1 MRSSDPDAINNKQ
14 QAPYLNTLMIYPQPH
29 AQQQQLIQKHLQQKQ
44 QLMSQKDDGTSA
56 TLKSSAKGFFDSFRP
71 RSKSDSMRRN
81 SQKTSNHPLHPD
93 RVISN
98 T

>member
-1 MRSSDPDAINNKQ
+1 MRSSDPDTIYSKQ
-14 QAPYLNTLMIYPQPH
+14 QTPYLNTLMVYPQPH
-29 AQQQQLIQKHLQQKQ
+29 VQQQQLIQKHLQQKQ
-44 QLMSQKDDGTSA
+44 HLMNQKDDGTSA

-81 SQKTSNHPLHPD
+81 SQKTPHHPLHPD
-93 RVISN
+93 RVILN